1 MLLAAASRILPRAR
15 WKAFAVSPRTFLRW
29 HQQLVR
35 GKWTYPHRGAGRL
48 PVFRETVD
56 LILRLARENPM
67 WGYLRIGGELLKL
80 GIRVSATTIR
90 SVLRRNGLGPAH
102 RQDGPS
108 WSQFLRSQAHA
119 ILAFDFFTMENGV
132 ASHPVCPIRHRAGVP
147 ARVRVLGVTGNPD
160 LTWVTQ
166 QARNLAVEDRLRD
179 IRFVIR
185 DLQVLASVRRGAP
198 ERGRPGHQDA
208 DPDPESERLRGEMG
222 EDGAPGVPRPHPDPW
237 PAAPAPDSS
246 GVRGPLQ
253 RGETPPGAEARL
265 SVPTGPIASLG
276 YDRHGL
282 EARSVVRDD
291 PRVLQGNGVT
301 GYVYPSGR
309 AGSAV
314 GLNRGRSGDESSDVE
329 GFRPIFVGERL
340 LHWSVRREAGAHHEA
355 TAQRVPRLST
365 PDEQGHLCGL

>member
-119 ILAFDFFTMENGV
+119 ILAFDFFTMETAWLRTLYVLFVIELG
-132 ASHPVCPIRHRAGVP
+132 SR
-147 ARVRVLGVTGNPD
+147 RVRVLGVTGNPD
-160 LTWVTQ
+160 LAWVTQ

-198 ERGRPGHQDA
+198 ER
-208 DPDPESERLRGEMG
+208 S
-222 EDGAPGVPRPHPDPW
+222 
-237 PAAPAPDSS
+237 
-246 GVRGPLQ
+246 
-253 RGETPPGAEARL
+253 
-265 SVPTGPIASLG
+265 
-276 YDRHGL
+276 
-282 EARSVVRDD
+282 
-291 PRVLQGNGVT
+291 
-301 GYVYPSGR
+301 
-309 AGSAV
+309 
-314 GLNRGRSGDESSDVE
+314 
-329 GFRPIFVGERL
+329 
-340 LHWSVRREAGAHHEA
+340 
-355 TAQRVPRLST
+355 
-365 PDEQGHLCGL
+365 

>member
-147 ARVRVLGVTGNPD
+147 AGARPGRHREPGLDLGHPAGPEPGGRGPASGHPVRDQGPPSSRVR
-160 LTWVTQ
+160 
-166 QARNLAVEDRLRD
+166 
-179 IRFVIR
+179 
-185 DLQVLASVRRGAP
+185 
-198 ERGRPGHQDA
+198 
-208 DPDPESERLRGEMG
+208 
-222 EDGAPGVPRPHPDPW
+222 
-237 PAAPAPDSS
+237 
-246 GVRGPLQ
+246 
-253 RGETPPGAEARL
+253 
-265 SVPTGPIASLG
+265 
-276 YDRHGL
+276 
-282 EARSVVRDD
+282 
-291 PRVLQGNGVT
+291 
-301 GYVYPSGR
+301 
-309 AGSAV
+309 
-314 GLNRGRSGDESSDVE
+314 
-329 GFRPIFVGERL
+329 
-340 LHWSVRREAGAHHEA
+340 
-355 TAQRVPRLST
+355 ST
-365 PDEQGHLCGL
+365 RCS